1 MEFQEV
7 EVKPG
12 IYMTD
17 FRKANK
23 KNEVCYSAE
32 EYRTELRQKGILQ
45 PEMLRMERDRF
56 ENAVKKL
63 KETNEELQEHEDL
76 KEVIQENE
84 EVMQRMG
91 SYVQVINELLGE
103 AGSIYL

>member
-23 KNEVCYSAE
+23 KDEVCYTAE
-32 EYRTELRQKGILQ
+32 EYRMELRQKGILQ
-45 PEMLRMERDRF
+45 PELLRMERERF
-56 ENAVKKL
+56 ENAVGKL
-63 KETNEELQEHEDL
+63 KETNEELQNHEDL
-76 KEVIQENE
+76 KEIITENE
-84 EVMQRMG
+84 EVIQRMG
-91 SYVQVINELLGE
+91 SYVQVLNELLGE